1 MEIGIGA
8 ADLLL
13 EARRGSPPRSPELL
27 HCGENRL
34 RPQRRR
40 KSPRDRRP
48 RPRRRGQGD
57 DSVEPSYPGEPISFD
72 QKSAK
77 AQKGEEGDPQE
88 PVAET
93 GDDEEVTASSAEGSS
108 SRPVG
113 SRLPEAPLPEPSR
126 RSHRLHRGLG
136 DAGSRHGRSRRAFD
150 RFAAQPLRF
159 ELQRFELTHK
169 KPLSRGLWRARWFLI
184 FFFFFFSSLKIFL
197 FLWIFRFVYSIVYM
211 SFSFFSAP
219 LSNSFIYFCH
229 LILFIW

>member
-27 HCGENRL
+27 HCGGNRL
-34 RPQRRR
+34 RRRRRR

-48 RPRRRGQGD
+48 RSRRRCQGD
-57 DSVEPSYPGEPISFD
+57 DSVEPSHPGEPISFD

-77 AQKGEEGDPQE
+77 AQKGEEGDRQE

-136 DAGSRHGRSRRAFD
+136 DAGPRHGRCRRAFD
-150 RFAAQPLRF
+150 RFAAKPVRSDR
-159 ELQRFELTHK
+159 QRFELTHK
-169 KPLSRGLWRARWFLI
+169 KPLSRGLWRARWFLN
-184 FFFFFFSSLKIFL
+184 FFFSLKIFL

-229 LILFIW
+229 LILFIC